1 MPVYFDRAKAR
12 WRFSFNRV
20 FAGRRVRATK
30 LLAPGWS
37 RVQAE
42 AYDRR
47 ESGRLYAEA
56 TGLRKPQLSLAAAVQ
71 LYSDHKLVDAHG
83 ARRKAAQHLAQL
95 EPFIEGA
102 PLEDVAGVAARYTA
116 AAQDD
121 ELAPATIRNRLA
133 YLKAAVRYAYR
144 KHGYGDRDYTDRLL
158 MPTVNNESQLYLRVP
173 DVEKL
178 LARIRD
184 LEARAVF
191 ALAFWHGCRWITEIL
206 PRTSAD
212 LERRGREL
220 WMKVGTTKN
229 GTPRMVPVPPK
240 ARWALEHLPF
250 ERDWWDYYKE
260 FKAARKAAGLK
271 RVTPTTLRHSLASA
285 IISRGGTLQ
294 DVGAALHHKSIG
306 SSKRYAHLYP
316 ERVRQVILA
325 IGRKNAHPRRAK
337 NARKAA

>member
-1 MPVYFDRAKAR
+1 MPVYFDSAKGR

-20 FAGRRVRATK
+20 IAGRRLRATK

-37 RVQAE
+37 RLQAE
-42 AYDRR
+42 AYDRK

-71 LYSDHKLVDAHG
+71 LYSDHKLVN
-83 ARRKAAQHLAQL
+83 ARGGIKAAQHLAQL
-95 EPFIEGA
+95 EPFIDGA
-102 PLEDVAGVAARYTA
+102 ALEDAPEVAAQYTA
-116 AAQDD
+116 AAQKDD
-121 ELAPATIRNRLA
+121 LAPATIRNRLA

-144 KHGYGDRDYTDRLL
+144 KHGYGDRDHTDRLL
-158 MPTVNNESQLYLRVP
+158 MPTVHNERQVYLRVP
-173 DVEKL
+173 DVQKL

-191 ALAFWHGCRWITEIL
+191 TLAFWHGCRWISEIL

-220 WMKVGTTKN
+220 WLKVGTTKN
-229 GTPRMVPVPPK
+229 GAPRMVPVHPR

-250 ERDWWDYYKE
+250 ERHWRDYYKE
-260 FKAARKAAGLK
+260 FEGARKAAGL
-271 RVTPTTLRHSLASA
+271 RHIRAHDLRHSLASA
-285 IISRGGTLQ
+285 IISGGGTLS
-294 DVGAALHHKSIG
+294 DVQAALHHDSVV

-316 ERVRQVILA
+316 ERVRRVIL
-325 IGRKNAHPRRAK
+325 GVGQKNAHR
-337 NARKAA
+337 RKA

>member
-1 MPVYFDRAKAR
+1 MPVYFDSVKGR

-20 FAGRRVRATK
+20 VDGRRIRATK
-30 LLAPGWS
+30 LLAAGWS
-37 RVQAE
+37 RLQAE
-42 AYDRR
+42 AYDRK
-47 ESGRLYAEA
+47 EGGRLYAEA
-56 TGLRKPQLSLAAAVQ
+56 TGLRKPQLSLAGAVQ
-71 LYSDHKLVDAHG
+71 LYSDHKLVDARG
-83 ARRKAAQHLAQL
+83 AHRKAAQHLAQL

-102 PLEDVAGVAARYTA
+102 ELEDVAGVAAAYTEA
-116 AAQDD
+116 ALED

-158 MPTVNNESQLYLRVP
+158 MPTVHNERQVYLRVP

-191 ALAFWHGCRWITEIL
+191 TLAFWHGCRWISEIL

-229 GTPRMVPVPPK
+229 GTPRMVPVHPR

-250 ERDWWDYYKE
+250 ERHWRDYYKE
-260 FKAARKAAGLK
+260 FEAARKAAGVK
-271 RVTPTTLRHSLASA
+271 HVRAHDLRHSLASA
-285 IISRGGTLQ
+285 IISDGGTLD
-294 DVGAALHHKSIG
+294 DVRAALHHESVV
-306 SSKRYAHLYP
+306 SSKRYSHLYP
-316 ERVRQVILA
+316 ERVRRVILGV
-325 IGRKNAHPRRAK
+325 GRKNAHRKGAK